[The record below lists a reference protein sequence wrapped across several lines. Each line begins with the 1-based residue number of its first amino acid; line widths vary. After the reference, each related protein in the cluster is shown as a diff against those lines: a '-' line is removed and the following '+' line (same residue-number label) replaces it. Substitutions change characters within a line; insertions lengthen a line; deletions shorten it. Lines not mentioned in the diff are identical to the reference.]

1 METKDELFNP
11 KSGIA
16 NPKKKMLASGLVSR
30 VLCRELPRATAIYLA
45 ARLPWRSSGLPGSR
59 VGPDRSCSHI
69 WPCFR
74 WGLPSQPVARLLVR
88 SYIKA
93 RRPAPFHPCLGRSQ
107 SAVCFLWHFPGP
119 CGRWALPITVSCEA
133 RTFLPSAAVSRPEE
147 RPSSSL
153 ASIVNYRTLRSWERF
168 GVRHYFV
175 RAG

>member
-1 METKDELFNP
+1 MEMKDRLFNP
-11 KSGIA
+11 KR
-16 NPKKKMLASGLVSR
+16 KELASEPISR

-45 ARLPWRSSGLPGSR
+45 ARLLWRSSGLPGSR

-133 RTFLPSAAVSRPEE
+133 RTFLPSMWFPTPKSGRPARSRA
-147 RPSSSL
+147 SS
-153 ASIVNYRTLRSWERF
+153 IIGR
-168 GVRHYFV
+168 GVL
-175 RAG
+175 GIGSPM